1 MSCAFGPCSAG
12 AMTGVRFRSLV
23 GGLTKLSGLLM
34 QAGSCPQSGRDSLSA
49 AKKTPNESENPP
61 REKPEVDGNG

>member
-1 MSCAFGPCSAG
+1 MSYAPGRCLAG

-34 QAGSCPQSGRDSLSA
+34 QAGSYPQSGRDSLSA
-49 AKKTPNESENPP
+49 VKKTPNESENPP
-61 REKPEVDGNG
+61 REKSEVDGNG